1 MRLLIKTVIQAFCLT
16 SFSGLSG
23 YSIYSARERP
33 MAGILEFNSGFSSTE
48 HHYFI
53 ETSFASVPDVL
64 FVTNNNST
72 FATW

>member
-1 MRLLIKTVIQAFCLT
+1 MKIVIQAFYLT
-16 SFSGLSG
+16 SFSGLSR

-33 MAGILEFNSGFSSTE
+33 MAGILEFSSGFPRME

-53 ETSFASVPDVL
+53 EMSFASVPDVP

-72 FATW
+72 CATW